1 MLYRNFGKTGE
12 VVSNL
17 GFGCMRLPIVD
28 QQEEKI
34 EEKLATQ
41 MLRYAIDHGVN
52 YIDTAYPYHKGMS
65 EPFLG
70 EALKDG
76 YRDKVFIATK
86 LPSWEVQNKQDCERI
101 LNEQLNR
108 LQTEYIDFYL
118 LHALKKDWW
127 EKLKNRGGLE
137 FLDRA
142 IEDGRIRYAGF
153 SFHDELDQFKTIV
166 DEYDWS
172 FCQIQYNFMD
182 EDIQAGSEGL
192 KYAAEKNLGIVI
204 MEPLRGGNLAR
215 RVPEDIKVIWDK
227 APDKRSPAEWA
238 LRWVWNHPE
247 VSVVL
252 SGMTT
257 PDQVTENCR
266 IAASARP
273 NHLSEMELDIIEE
286 VKLQYRQR
294 IKVDCTACGYCMP
307 CPNGV
312 NIPRI
317 FSVYNDRF
325 IFGEK
330 RWSHLMYTFASNA
343 GEQASNCIECG
354 ECEEVCPQSIAII
367 KSLKKCHEVLSEPV
381 EEPATPKK

>member
-127 EKLKNRGGLE
+127 EKLK
-137 FLDRA
+137 
-142 IEDGRIRYAGF
+142 
-153 SFHDELDQFKTIV
+153 
-166 DEYDWS
+166 
-172 FCQIQYNFMD
+172 
-182 EDIQAGSEGL
+182 
-192 KYAAEKNLGIVI
+192 
-204 MEPLRGGNLAR
+204 
-215 RVPEDIKVIWDK
+215 KV
-227 APDKRSPAEWA
+227 
-238 LRWVWNHPE
+238 H
-247 VSVVL
+247 
-252 SGMTT
+252 
-257 PDQVTENCR
+257 
-266 IAASARP
+266 
-273 NHLSEMELDIIEE
+273 
-286 VKLQYRQR
+286 
-294 IKVDCTACGYCMP
+294 
-307 CPNGV
+307 
-312 NIPRI
+312 
-317 FSVYNDRF
+317 
-325 IFGEK
+325 
-330 RWSHLMYTFASNA
+330 
-343 GEQASNCIECG
+343 
-354 ECEEVCPQSIAII
+354 
-367 KSLKKCHEVLSEPV
+367 
-381 EEPATPKK
+381 